1 MYVWCTHMAMGSHAC
16 FLVESSQGKI
26 LDVFLHCFLPY
37 GLGDRL
43 SSRPRLSFQLDWLIY
58 QKPLISD
65 PQCYMVSNTYAARA
79 GHLYGRWRLEHRFL
93 CLQSKGSYRQAIWAM
108 YQVPLES
115 FHLSAS
121 YLHILGDKVPACW
134 SLPKDKDTTLSHN
147 RYSCRVP
154 LVSVICY
161 CQALTWAW
169 S

>member
-16 FLVESSQGKI
+16 FLVESSQSKM

-43 SSRPRLSFQLDWLIY
+43 SSRPRISFQLDWLIY
-58 QKPLISD
+58 QKTLISD
-65 PQCYMVSNTYAARA
+65 PQCYTVSNTYATRA
-79 GHLYGRWRLEHRFL
+79 GHLYGRWRRNT
-93 CLQSKGSYRQAIWAM
+93 GSYTCRARVLTAKPSEPCTKS
-108 YQVPLES
+108 PLES

-134 SLPKDKDTTLSHN
+134 SLPKDKVTTLSHN
-147 RYSCRVP
+147 RYSCRAP

-161 CQALTWAW
+161 CQAPAW
-169 S
+169 VWS